1 MLPLEG
7 ILVVSIEQA
16 VAAPVCTARLCEAG
30 ARVIKIERESGDFAR
45 GYDSVAGGDSSYF
58 IWTNLGKESLVLD
71 FKESDDAALLHR
83 ILEKADVFIQN
94 LAPGAMQRAGFGSR
108 SLRQAYPRLITCDIT
123 GYGNNP
129 EVAKMKAYDFLVQ
142 AESGLVSISGGEN
155 ELGRVGVSICD
166 INAGMNGHAGILEA
180 LIERNRSGK
189 GAGIEISLFGTAA
202 DWMTVPL
209 LHSDYG
215 GKAPGRAGLN
225 HPSIA
230 PYGGY
235 QTVDGETVIVAVQNE
250 REWSRFCESVLGAP
264 ELTTDSRFDSNRN
277 RVENR
282 KEMDQII
289 LGVTTTLSRAQ
300 LTERLKQGDIAY
312 GSVNSVE
319 DLSRHPAL
327 ERRTGIS
334 SSGNPVN
341 FPARPIK
348 FTDRQEGQG
357 EDQSKIPCAPAIGQH
372 SEQIRK
378 EFT

>member
-16 VAAPVCTARLCEAG
+16 VAAPVCTARLREAG
-30 ARVIKIERESGDFAR
+30 ARVIKIERKSGDFAR

-71 FKESDDAALLHR
+71 FKNPDDADLLHR
-83 ILEKADVFIQN
+83 ILAKADVFVQN
-94 LAPGAMQRAGFGSR
+94 LAPGALERSGFGSE
-108 SLRQAYPRLITCDIT
+108 SLRKQYPQLITCDIT
-123 GYGNNP
+123 GYGSNP
-129 EVAKMKAYDFLVQ
+129 DVQKMKAYDFLVQ

-166 INAGMNGHAGILEA
+166 INAGMNAHAGVLEA
-180 LIERNRSGK
+180 IMLRNMTGSGS
-189 GAGIEISLFGTAA
+189 GIEISLFGTAA

-215 GKAPGRAGLN
+215 GKAPKRAGLN

-235 QTVDGETVIVAVQNE
+235 VTKDGETIIVAIQNE
-250 REWSRFCESVLGAP
+250 REWKRFCEIVLEQP
-264 ELTTDSRFDSNRN
+264 EVATDSRFNNNANRVSNRA
-277 RVENR
+277 
-282 KEMDQII
+282 EMDVII
-289 LGVTTTLSRAQ
+289 SGTTEMLSRKAFI
-300 LTERLKQGDIAY
+300 TRLADGDIAF

-327 ERRTGIS
+327 KRRSGYS
-334 SSGNPVN
+334 SEGVKVS
-341 FPARPIK
+341 FPARPIFK
-348 FTDRQEGQG
+348 SEENDDSEL
-357 EDQSKIPCAPAIGQH
+357 SAPKIGQH
-372 SEQIRK
+372 SERIRQ
-378 EFT
+378 EFS

>member
-71 FKESDDAALLHR
+71 FKESNDAALLHR

-142 AESGLVSISGGEN
+142 AESGLVSISGGVN

-166 INAGMNGHAGILEA
+166 INAGMNGQC
-180 LIERNRSGK
+180 
-189 GAGIEISLFGTAA
+189 GAT
-202 DWMTVPL
+202 
-209 LHSDYG
+209 
-215 GKAPGRAGLN
+215 
-225 HPSIA
+225 
-230 PYGGY
+230 
-235 QTVDGETVIVAVQNE
+235 
-250 REWSRFCESVLGAP
+250 
-264 ELTTDSRFDSNRN
+264 
-277 RVENR
+277 
-282 KEMDQII
+282 
-289 LGVTTTLSRAQ
+289 
-300 LTERLKQGDIAY
+300 
-312 GSVNSVE
+312 
-319 DLSRHPAL
+319 
-327 ERRTGIS
+327 S
-334 SSGNPVN
+334 SS
-341 FPARPIK
+341 PAPR
-348 FTDRQEGQG
+348 DRTLPSNEGKLA
-357 EDQSKIPCAPAIGQH
+357 SV
-372 SEQIRK
+372 
-378 EFT
+378 